1 MAAKHILNSCLRL
14 KFMTDGKLLASFFI
28 RFWKRFLFAQ
38 IFFNQIKSFSFVR
51 LFLKVFHLN
60 KQKIF
65 FEKFFDYWRTGCETL
80 TFFTMCFKDIDSNL
94 ERVARW
100 LFLCQLW
107 QLLYWLTFI
116 GASRVIFI
124 KSIKIKRL

>member
-1 MAAKHILNSCLRL
+1 MESPKRRYNLERTFYGVKAYLKLMFAFKVYDWRKTFGFFFYPILKKIFVCSN
-14 KFMTDGKLLASFFI
+14 
-28 RFWKRFLFAQ
+28 
-38 IFFNQIKSFSFVR
+38 FFNQIKSFSFVR

-94 ERVARW
+94 ERVER
-100 LFLCQLW
+100 
-107 QLLYWLTFI
+107 
-116 GASRVIFI
+116 
-124 KSIKIKRL
+124 